1 MTKWKGMVSREP
13 NNSLFFS
20 IVIKRRFVI
29 SPSTAL
35 SIVNDSKP
43 IGKVIVL
50 RSTLIKL
57 YLPTAPDFTAK
68 LWTYR
73 TSGFGRILLTSSCA
87 SINMNTDSDFASL
100 FIRNIFDLGFV
111 NLICNR
117 KPGYKF
123 SETLLRSL
131 GIRPKSWTALLS
143 LIRFQRAIN
152 PFFWIWPLS
161 DHLATSHHRLD
172 TRIRL

>member
-68 LWTYR
+68 L
-73 TSGFGRILLTSSCA
+73 
-87 SINMNTDSDFASL
+87 
-100 FIRNIFDLGFV
+100 
-111 NLICNR
+111 
-117 KPGYKF
+117 
-123 SETLLRSL
+123 
-131 GIRPKSWTALLS
+131 
-143 LIRFQRAIN
+143 
-152 PFFWIWPLS
+152 
-161 DHLATSHHRLD
+161 
-172 TRIRL
+172 